1 MFVDSAVG
9 VFGPTGGGA
18 IADTVPTATPS
29 ARNAEISHTK
39 ALIGFTR
46 KPYGEGGGSVKQ
58 KWVVFIININLLT
71 TLMRG
76 SS

>member
-39 ALIGFTR
+39 VRIGFTGR
-46 KPYGEGGGSVKQ
+46 PYGRRGGVSITNVRD
-58 KWVVFIININLLT
+58 IA
-71 TLMRG
+71 
-76 SS
+76 